1 MSDDDCPKLECPP
14 GSPLW
19 MCTFADLMSLLLCFF
34 VLLLSFSVM
43 DAQKYKMVKGSMENA
58 FGVQKTVKVVDN
70 PSSDKI
76 ISQELPAIPIAVKI
90 IKRLEEEVSEEMATG
105 LIQVEDAGSGAVLL
119 RMKDSLA
126 FDFGKATIRPQFLP
140 ILDAIGKVISEIE
153 AKVSVYGHTDNVP
166 LRKDGQFS
174 SNWGLS
180 AARSVAVIDY
190 WDNKFKIPNFRMTAI
205 GSADGQPLAGNDTA
219 EGRAK
224 NRRVEFK
231 IQLPQ
236 TALTFKGL
244 KALLDE

>member
-1 MSDDDCPKLECPP
+1 MADDDCPKVKCKA
-14 GSPLW
+14 GSPAW

-43 DAQKYKMVKGSMENA
+43 DAQKYKMVKGSMKNA
-58 FGVQKTVKVVDN
+58 FGVQKTVKVVDS

-76 ISQELPAIPIAVKI
+76 ISQELPSIPIAVKI
-90 IKRLEEEVSEEMATG
+90 IKRLEEEVSEEMASG
-105 LIQVEDAGSGAVLL
+105 LIEVEAAGEGAVLL

-126 FDFGKATIRPQFLP
+126 FDFGKATIRKQFFP

-153 AKVSVYGHTDNVP
+153 AKVTVYGHTDNVP
-166 LRKDGQFS
+166 LRKGGLFS

-180 AARSVAVIDY
+180 AARSVAVVEY
-190 WDNKFKIPNFRMTAI
+190 WEDKFKISNFRMTAT
-205 GSADGQPLAGNDTA
+205 GSADGQPLAGNDTS

-231 IQLPQ
+231 LELPQ

-244 KALLDE
+244 KELLAE